1 MLGAVVRT
9 NLTNHTSLPRAGR
22 SANVS
27 LVPAKVPQGSRVPQ
41 CREVRTLKIVFRGK
55 PEESTL
61 LKRDANLKRKKEKA
75 DIEGRAADKEGR
87 ANLFNFPNKKASAVS
102 PVVPGQSETYPSKE
116 PVANLA
122 ISSVEALKDDGNKDF
137 LAGEF
142 QKAIDKYDEAIKI
155 DGMSHILFGNRSA
168 AFASLKNYQ
177 AAFADAAQAVPPSI
191 PFSTSISVLYD
202 SFQSVIL

>member
-1 MLGAVVRT
+1 M
-9 NLTNHTSLPRAGR
+9 PRGKDLDDR
-22 SANVS
+22 VS
-27 LVPAKVPQGSRVPQ
+27 S
-41 CREVRTLKIVFRGK
+41 RGK
-55 PEESTL
+55 PEERTL
-61 LKRDANLKRKKEKA
+61 LKRAAILKRKKE
-75 DIEGRAADKEGR
+75 EADKEGR

-142 QKAIDKYDEAIKI
+142 QKAIDKFDEAIKI
-155 DGMSHILFGNRSA
+155 DGMSHILFGSRSA

-177 AAFADAAQAVPPSI
+177 AAFADAA
-191 PFSTSISVLYD
+191 
-202 SFQSVIL
+202 

>member
-1 MLGAVVRT
+1 M
-9 NLTNHTSLPRAGR
+9 PRGKDLENR
-22 SANVS
+22 VS
-27 LVPAKVPQGSRVPQ
+27 
-41 CREVRTLKIVFRGK
+41 RGK

>member
-1 MLGAVVRT
+1 M
-9 NLTNHTSLPRAGR
+9 
-22 SANVS
+22 
-27 LVPAKVPQGSRVPQ
+27 
-41 CREVRTLKIVFRGK
+41 
-55 PEESTL
+55 
-61 LKRDANLKRKKEKA
+61 
-75 DIEGRAADKEGR
+75 
-87 ANLFNFPNKKASAVS
+87 S

-116 PVANLA
+116 PMTNLA

>member
-1 MLGAVVRT
+1 M
-9 NLTNHTSLPRAGR
+9 
-22 SANVS
+22 
-27 LVPAKVPQGSRVPQ
+27 
-41 CREVRTLKIVFRGK
+41 KIVLVA
-55 PEESTL
+55 ESPRKVHL